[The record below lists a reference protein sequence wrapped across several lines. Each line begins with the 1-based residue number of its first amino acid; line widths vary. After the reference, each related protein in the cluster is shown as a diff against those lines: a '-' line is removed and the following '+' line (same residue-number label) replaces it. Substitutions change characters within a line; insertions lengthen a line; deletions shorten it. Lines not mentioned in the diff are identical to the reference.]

1 MIRLLDL
8 YCKAGGA
15 GMGYHRAGYE
25 VTGVDIEPQPKYPF
39 KFIQADAIAY
49 LSEFGHLYDVIHA
62 SPVCK
67 RYSSITK
74 TAGTSETHP
83 DQIAELRALLIGIGK
98 PYVIENVEG
107 APLFNPLMLCG
118 TMFGLNVIR
127 HRLFETSPAIWFAPF
142 SCNHS
147 KKVVKHGR
155 KPNRDK
161 HYAAVTGHFSDVKFA
176 GESMGIN
183 WMGQNELSQAIPP
196 AYTEFIGKCLL
207 PALSP

>member
-1 MIRLLDL
+1 MEKLLDL

-49 LSEFGHLYDVIHA
+49 LLEFGHLYDVIHA

-74 TAGTSETHP
+74 TAGTADNHP
-83 DQIAELRALLIGIGK
+83 DQVAELRNVLKAIGK

-127 HRLFETSPAIWFAPF
+127 HRLFETNPVVWFAPF

-147 KKVVKHGR
+147 KRVVKHGR
-155 KPNRDK
+155 KPNREK
-161 HYAAVTGHFSDVKFA
+161 HYAAVTGHFSDVEFA
-176 GESMGIN
+176 GDSMGID
-183 WMGQNELSQAIPP
+183 WMGQAELSQAIPP
-196 AYTEFIGKCLL
+196 AYTEFIGKQLRVNKK
-207 PALSP
+207 A